1 LAHLS
6 DVPSSRSIL
15 HRPDVFNAMTAKNR
29 AGLITKLQT
38 SLKKHYKPAPA
49 APGRPLMEHVLY
61 AALLEDAPVDLADEG
76 FAKCE
81 QEFFDWNE
89 VRVTSVT
96 ELAEVLSHFP
106 SPASTSLRLKRCL
119 QSVFESFYSF
129 EIEHLKKENLGK
141 AVAKFES
148 MNGVSPFVLSYLVQ
162 HGLGGHAIPVNSSG
176 MWIMF
181 KTGIVNEAEAR
192 TGKVP
197 GLERAIP
204 KSKAIE
210 FSSMLHQAA
219 VALTADATSKQVW
232 EIIWSVNKDAEM
244 SAQPSESKRRSVK
257 RAAAAV
263 QSDPKSDAKPSGKSK
278 SSVTK
283 AAAPAPETTGKSAKP
298 SSTKST
304 AKSKTAVETAKPT
317 AEPAKPVKTEAAAAS
332 SEPKS
337 KAKPKSKPVA
347 TEKSKSEPTS
357 VDSSKKPVEAKKP
370 VDSKKAADPSDAAAK
385 PAASVKPAPLAKP
398 GPVAKPDSVSNP
410 SAAAKAAPAAGSKS
424 VKSDAVSNE
433 SDKDLPKDAAGK
445 STKKPASAKLPA
457 NPEAAKGS
465 GDSASPPTKDSTKKA
480 DPKMPA
486 ETATVAGAGNQ
497 KLTKRKPR

>member
-1 LAHLS
+1 LANPS
-6 DVPSSRSIL
+6 DAPRSRSIL
-15 HRPDVFNAMTAKNR
+15 YRPDVFNAMTAKNR

-106 SPASTSLRLKRCL
+106 SPPSTALRLKRCL

-148 MNGVSPFVLSYLVQ
+148 MSGVSPFVLSYLIQ

-181 KTGIVNEAEAR
+181 KTGIVNEAEVVAGR
-192 TGKVP
+192 VP

-219 VALTADATSKQVW
+219 VALTADATAKQVW

-244 SAQPSESKRRSVK
+244 STQQSESKRRSVK
-257 RAAAAV
+257 RSVASAEGV
-263 QSDPKSDAKPSGKSK
+263 PKPDAKPSGKSK
-278 SSVTK
+278 SSATK
-283 AAAPAPETTGKSAKP
+283 AGPTVEAAGKSAKP
-298 SSTKST
+298 LPTKST
-304 AKSKTAVETAKPT
+304 AKSKTTVETAKP
-317 AEPAKPVKTEAAAAS
+317 ADQAVKSVKTQSATES
-332 SEPKS
+332 GVSHSKS
-337 KAKPKSKPVA
+337 KPKSKSAA
-347 TEKSKSEPTS
+347 TEKSKSPAAT
-357 VDSSKKPVEAKKP
+357 VDGSKKPVEARKS
-370 VDSKKAADPSDAAAK
+370 VDPKNAANPADQAAK
-385 PAASVKPAPLAKP
+385 TPASVKPAPLAKP
-398 GPVAKPDSVSNP
+398 SQLANP
-410 SAAAKAAPAAGSKS
+410 SVKSKPAGGSKS
-424 VKSDAVSNE
+424 AKGGAASKE
-433 SDKDLPKDAAGK
+433 SDKDLPKKPAAKASKKPTSGK
-445 STKKPASAKLPA
+445 SSSS
-457 NPEAAKGS
+457 PEAVERG
-465 GDSASPPTKDSTKKA
+465 GESATAPTKDSTKKA
-480 DPKMPA
+480 DTKKPKETKPA
-486 ETATVAGAGNQ
+486 AEAENQ
-497 KLTKRKPR
+497 KLTKQKPR

>member
-1 LAHLS
+1 LNS
-6 DVPSSRSIL
+6 QSIL

-106 SPASTSLRLKRCL
+106 SPSSTALRLKRCL

-148 MNGVSPFVLSYLVQ
+148 MVGVSPFVLSYLIQ

-181 KTGIVNEAEAR
+181 KTGIINEVEAR

-219 VALTADATSKQVW
+219 VTLAADATSHQVW

-244 SAQPSESKRRSVK
+244 SAQQSESKRRSVK
-257 RAAAAV
+257 RAIASVESVAKPD
-263 QSDPKSDAKPSGKSK
+263 SKPSGKSK
-278 SSVTK
+278 SAATK
-283 AAAPAPETTGKSAKP
+283 AAGPAAEAIGKSAKP
-298 SSTKST
+298 SSAKST
-304 AKSKTAVETAKPT
+304 AKSKTTSETAKP
-317 AEPAKPVKTEAAAAS
+317 ADEAAKSVKTQSVADSGES
-332 SEPKS
+332 TSKS
-337 KAKPKSKPVA
+337 KPKSKPAA
-347 TEKSKSEPTS
+347 TEKSKSPAAT
-357 VDSSKKPVEAKKP
+357 VDSSKKPVEPKKP
-370 VDSKKAADPSDAAAK
+370 VKPKKGLNPDDPVAK
-385 PAASVKPAPLAKP
+385 SSASGKTIPLAKP
-398 GPVAKPDSVSNP
+398 GRLANPNAKPTP
-410 SAAAKAAPAAGSKS
+410 TTGSKS
-424 VKSDAVSNE
+424 AKGGAASKE
-433 SDKDLPKDAAGK
+433 SDKDSPPDPAVKPAKKPAAGK
-445 STKKPASAKLPA
+445 VPVG
-457 NPEAAKGS
+457 PEAATNAGELAT
-465 GDSASPPTKDSTKKA
+465 GPAKDSTKKA
-480 DPKMPA
+480 DAKKPKETTPA
-486 ETATVAGAGNQ
+486 AEAGNQ
-497 KLTKRKPR
+497 KLTKQKPR

>member
-1 LAHLS
+1 LTFPDDS
-6 DVPSSRSIL
+6 SISRSTH

-29 AGLITKLQT
+29 AGLITKLQS

-61 AALLEDAPVDLADEG
+61 AALLEDAPVDIADEG

-106 SPASTSLRLKRCL
+106 SPATTAQRLKRCL

-219 VALTADATSKQVW
+219 VALAADATCKQVW
-232 EIIWSVNKDAEM
+232 EIVWSVNKDAEM
-244 SAQPSESKRRSVK
+244 SAPQSESKRRSAK
-257 RAAAAV
+257 RPAQAAAAE
-263 QSDPKSDAKPSGKSK
+263 SK
-278 SSVTK
+278 
-283 AAAPAPETTGKSAKP
+283 AE
-298 SSTKST
+298 TKS
-304 AKSKTAVETAKPT
+304 E
-317 AEPAKPVKTEAAAAS
+317 
-332 SEPKS
+332 S
-337 KAKPKSKPVA
+337 KASGKPKS
-347 TEKSKSEPTS
+347 
-357 VDSSKKPVEAKKP
+357 
-370 VDSKKAADPSDAAAK
+370 
-385 PAASVKPAPLAKP
+385 
-398 GPVAKPDSVSNP
+398 
-410 SAAAKAAPAAGSKS
+410 AAKAAPAEVESTAKPAKQPAAKPSAKSKTAS
-424 VKSDAVSNE
+424 EPAKATEESTKTMKSETTATDSAAKAKAKAKPAAVAEKAKPAEAKKSTESKKPAEVKKSAEPKASDAKPSAATKATPSPKPTAAAKSTKSDAVSKDSANDQPKE
-433 SDKDLPKDAAGK
+433 SAAKSPKKSTSAKTPRPTAETGPEPAESAPVKEASKKAEPKSPKEATPAAG
-445 STKKPASAKLPA
+445 
-457 NPEAAKGS
+457 
-465 GDSASPPTKDSTKKA
+465 
-480 DPKMPA
+480 
-486 ETATVAGAGNQ
+486 VGNQ

>member
-1 LAHLS
+1 MHAVRVS
-6 DVPSSRSIL
+6 EGRSIH
-15 HRPDVFNAMTAKNR
+15 HRTIVFYAMTAKNR

-61 AALLEDAPVDLADEG
+61 AALLEDAPIDLADEG

-106 SPASTSLRLKRCL
+106 SPASTALRLKRCL

-129 EIEHLKKENLGK
+129 EIDHLKKENLGK

-148 MNGVSPFVLSYLVQ
+148 MNGVTPFVLSYLVQ
-162 HGLGGHAIPVNSSG
+162 HGLGGHAIPVNQSG

-181 KTGIVNEAEAR
+181 KTGIVTEAEAR

-219 VALTADATSKQVW
+219 IALAVDPTDKSVW
-232 EIIWSVNKDAEM
+232 EVIWSLNKDAEM
-244 SAQPSESKRRSVK
+244 SEPKAPSKRR
-257 RAAAAV
+257 A
-263 QSDPKSDAKPSGKSK
+263 
-278 SSVTK
+278 TK
-283 AAAPAPETTGKSAKP
+283 ASA
-298 SSTKST
+298 
-304 AKSKTAVETAKPT
+304 PT
-317 AEPAKPVKTEAAAAS
+317 AEPVSKPESKAGGKSKGGASAKAASPQPASPTDAVGAKPSKTAAGKATSKSKATDVVNEKPVVKGEA
-332 SEPKS
+332 KS
-337 KAKPKSKPVA
+337 KAKPMAPPSAVAKGKADAVPKAKAVDKTVQKAAEAKPAIKKSGTAKAPGA
-347 TEKSKSEPTS
+347 PAPKTPSAIPPKAQPAKE
-357 VDSSKKPVEAKKP
+357 SSKKVEP
-370 VDSKKAADPSDAAAK
+370 KKAKETADPAA
-385 PAASVKPAPLAKP
+385 V
-398 GPVAKPDSVSNP
+398 
-410 SAAAKAAPAAGSKS
+410 
-424 VKSDAVSNE
+424 
-433 SDKDLPKDAAGK
+433 
-445 STKKPASAKLPA
+445 
-457 NPEAAKGS
+457 
-465 GDSASPPTKDSTKKA
+465 
-480 DPKMPA
+480 
-486 ETATVAGAGNQ
+486 GNQ

>member
-1 LAHLS
+1 VS
-6 DVPSSRSIL
+6 ECRSI
-15 HRPDVFNAMTAKNR
+15 HNRTIVFYAMTAKNR

-106 SPASTSLRLKRCL
+106 SPASTALRLKRCL

-129 EIEHLKKENLGK
+129 EIDHLKKENLGK

-148 MNGVSPFVLSYLVQ
+148 MNGVTPFVLSYLVQ
-162 HGLGGHAIPVNSSG
+162 HGLGGHAIPVNQSG
-176 MWIMF
+176 IWIMF
-181 KTGIVNEAEAR
+181 KTGVITESEAR

-219 VALTADATSKQVW
+219 IALAADPVDKLVW
-232 EIIWSVNKDAEM
+232 EVIWSVNKDAEM
-244 SAQPSESKRRSVK
+244 SAPKAESKRRT
-257 RAAAAV
+257 
-263 QSDPKSDAKPSGKSK
+263 AKAP
-278 SSVTK
+278 
-283 AAAPAPETTGKSAKP
+283 APAPEPP
-298 SSTKST
+298 S
-304 AKSKTAVETAKPT
+304 
-317 AEPAKPVKTEAAAAS
+317 
-332 SEPKS
+332 
-337 KAKPKSKPVA
+337 
-347 TEKSKSEPTS
+347 
-357 VDSSKKPVEAKKP
+357 
-370 VDSKKAADPSDAAAK
+370 
-385 PAASVKPAPLAKP
+385 KPAPKS
-398 GPVAKPDSVSNP
+398 GGKSKGG
-410 SAAAKAAPAAGSKS
+410 AAAKAAEPQSAASQLAETKLKAASGKSAAKTKATDKTTEAAAEKPAVKGEAKSKTKAAATPAPVAPPTTPAASPSPVAKGKGAAAKAKPVEKAAEKAGDKPAESKPSAKKS
-424 VKSDAVSNE
+424 V
-433 SDKDLPKDAAGK
+433 
-445 STKKPASAKLPA
+445 TAKT
-457 NPEAAKGS
+457 PEAPAPK
-465 GDSASPPTKDSTKKA
+465 ASPAKETSKKA
-480 DPKMPA
+480 EPQKA
-486 ETATVAGAGNQ
+486 KETADPAVVGNQ

>member
-1 LAHLS
+1 
-6 DVPSSRSIL
+6 
-15 HRPDVFNAMTAKNR
+15 
-29 AGLITKLQT
+29 
-38 SLKKHYKPAPA
+38 
-49 APGRPLMEHVLY
+49 MEHVLY

-181 KTGIVNEAEAR
+181 KTGIVNDAEAR

-283 AAAPAPETTGKSAKP
+283 APAPAPETTGKSAKP

-337 KAKPKSKPVA
+337 KAKPKSKPA
-347 TEKSKSEPTS
+347 PTEKSKSEPTS

-370 VDSKKAADPSDAAAK
+370 VDSKKAAEAKKLADPSDATAK
-385 PAASVKPAPLAKP
+385 PSTPVKPATLAKP
-398 GPVAKPDSVSNP
+398 GPVSKPDSVSKP
-410 SAAAKAAPAAGSKS
+410 SAAVKAAPAAGSKS
-424 VKSDAVSNE
+424 VKSGAVGNE
-433 SDKDLPKDAAGK
+433 SDKDLPKDAAAK

-480 DPKMPA
+480 DPKKPA
-486 ETATVAGAGNQ
+486 ETAPVAGAGNQ